1 MSLAPPPP
9 PPRLSALRREDVLFA
24 AGQFR
29 TVSRCAT
36 PGRFL
41 ISSVGRACCL
51 FSGGGSR
58 KKQDEARR
66 APESP
71 LWQKKTEFEKWG
83 LEIERRQ
90 QRGRRGGPAAGGGG
104 WSGGG
109 GWFRWFSGGGFWN
122 SAKQTVL
129 TILGIVA
136 AFFLIANFNV
146 LVAAVVNSLLA
157 VLRQIR
163 RVLSFVAHC
172 VSQGISVSASGPKST
187 SVDSGNLAAVPVK
200 VRAGMSAKERVVRKW
215 GMD

>member
-1 MSLAPPPP
+1 MAHNPSSRLYIATKYLHDQSHPSL
-9 PPRLSALRREDVLFA
+9 
-24 AGQFR
+24 
-29 TVSRCAT
+29 
-36 PGRFL
+36 
-41 ISSVGRACCL
+41 
-51 FSGGGSR
+51 
-58 KKQDEARR
+58 QDEARG
-66 APESP
+66 ALESA

-136 AFFLIANFNV
+136 AVKGELPALPCRVFYPNASANFAQFALQFFLIANFNV

-163 RVLSFVAHC
+163 RALSFVAHC